1 MQKMRSSDAMVKQFK
16 SDPEL
21 RQALVAD
28 PIPTLEKVSKKAKQ
42 ETEPIYRQDK
52 LVYRMVIVALGLTLL
67 AAAGGAIA
75 LALSGKQTPEILI
88 ALGSA
93 AVGALAGLFVP
104 SPVGQ
109 GSQAPE
115 S

>member
-1 MQKMRSSDAMVKQFK
+1 
-16 SDPEL
+16 
-21 RQALVAD
+21 
-28 PIPTLEKVSKKAKQ
+28 
-42 ETEPIYRQDK
+42 
-52 LVYRMVIVALGLTLL
+52 MVIVALGVTLI
-67 AAAGGAIA
+67 AAAVGAIV
-75 LALSGKQTPEILI
+75 LAMYGKQTPEILV